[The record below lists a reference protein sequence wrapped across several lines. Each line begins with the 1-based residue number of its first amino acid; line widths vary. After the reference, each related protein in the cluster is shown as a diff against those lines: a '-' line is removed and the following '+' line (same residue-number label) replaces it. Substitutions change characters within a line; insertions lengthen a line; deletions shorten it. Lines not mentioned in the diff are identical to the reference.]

1 MALPPEL
8 VDEILT
14 QLRDDKQTLLNCSL
28 IAKSWA
34 YPSQKLLHDWHLCFI
49 PETYRTWQ
57 ETASPTR
64 MELLPRVRSLT
75 YRNFDSLYPFPRDHL
90 KSFHRLQ
97 QITLR
102 NINLDIQSNI
112 INYLPASQNTLSSL
126 YLANVSIYSTALVD
140 LINHFPNL
148 RDLHLY
154 QSYIHQARHTA
165 PFFGSPRGKLC
176 LTALTSVAVSTL
188 LSCLLELE
196 LGYDELEIVNFG
208 ETAHFWLSPLIPP
221 CRKTLAC
228 LKFSPLPGESQCYAL
243 CANFARII

>member
-14 QLRDDKQTLLNCSL
+14 QLQDDKQTLLNCSL

-75 YRNFDSLYPFPRDHL
+75 YRNFDSLHPFRRDHL

-97 QITLR
+97 KITLR
-102 NINLDIQSNI
+102 DISLNIQSDI

-126 YLANVSIYSTALVD
+126 YLANVSIYNTALVD

-148 RDLHLY
+148 RDLHLD
-154 QSYIHQARHTA
+154 QLYIPHTRHTA
-165 PFFGSPRGKLC
+165 PPFRSPRGKLC
-176 LTALTSVAVSTL
+176 LTALPPAAVATL
-188 LSCLLELE
+188 LSCLHELE
-196 LGYDELEIVNFG
+196 LGYDELEIVNFD
-208 ETAHFWLSPLIPP
+208 ETAHCWLSPLISS

-228 LKFSPLPGESQCYAL
+228 LKFSPLSRKFQCHAL
-243 CANFARII
+243 CANFARTI

>member
-75 YRNFDSLYPFPRDHL
+75 YRNFDSLHPFRRDHL

-102 NINLDIQSNI
+102 DISLNIQSDI

-126 YLANVSIYSTALVD
+126 YLANVSIYNTALVD

-148 RDLHLY
+148 RDLI
-154 QSYIHQARHTA
+154 SINSIFPIHDTLLPHSDHHA
-165 PFFGSPRGKLC
+165 GSCVSPRSPQQQLPHYC
-176 LTALTSVAVSTL
+176 LASTSWNWGTTNSRSSISMKPHIVGFHPSFPHVER
-188 LSCLLELE
+188 LSR
-196 LGYDELEIVNFG
+196 V
-208 ETAHFWLSPLIPP
+208 
-221 CRKTLAC
+221 
-228 LKFSPLPGESQCYAL
+228 
-243 CANFARII
+243 